1 MINIV
6 EKPITGK
13 ESQQKADH
21 PLGALIDFYQ
31 AFNTGDMGL
40 MESNWLQTPE
50 ASMSN
55 PLGGIKRGWSEIRRV
70 YQNIFKGPAK
80 VYVEFYDYSIYD
92 SGAFFQ
98 AVGRERGTLDI
109 GKTTINLHIRTS
121 RSYVRQ
127 DGRYHQVHH
136 HGSMDDPA
144 LLARYQSAVLQGKT
158 T

>member
-1 MINIV
+1 MTNLV

-13 ESQQKADH
+13 ESQQKPDH
-21 PLGALIDFYQ
+21 PLGALIDFYR

-40 MESNWLQTPE
+40 MEPNWLQTSE

-55 PLGGIKRGWSEIRRV
+55 PLGGIKRGWSEIRGV
-70 YQNIFKGPAK
+70 YQNIFMGPAK
-80 VYVEFYDYSIYD
+80 VYVEFYDYSIFE
-92 SGAFFQ
+92 SATFFQ

-109 GKTTINLHIRTS
+109 GQTTINLHIRTS
-121 RSYVRQ
+121 RSYVLQ
-127 DGRYHQVHH
+127 DGRYRQVHH

-144 LLARYQSAVLQGKT
+144 LLARYQRAVLHGKT